1 MKISVKSF
9 QTGRLLFHFARRKSC
24 LIRQPIRYFQSAL
37 LRGQPQKFGLKIRAK
52 VVSKFLKGS
61 AMTDPAIEEVI
72 APLQKS
78 VKEQVVNCN

>member
-24 LIRQPIRYFQSAL
+24 LIRQPIRYFQSAV
-37 LRGQPQKFGLKIRAK
+37 RGQPQKFGLKIRAK

-78 VKEQVVNCN
+78 VKEQVGNNN